1 MLVQHVIKKATNKTL
16 SNMFEFISMKN
27 HSNVLFVSM
36 LLVINLTW
44 TDIFELIQAK
54 SHFLAL
60 SVTMQPTIKEIWI
73 NILPE
78 FTKMDSNFKIFHI
91 FSFQWTKLGPKSY
104 MCTTCNKEG
113 NYKNN
118 MIEHVRIHTGE
129 KPFSCPFC
137 LYKTAC
143 KSNLTKHSAKHSN
156 ESWINFDQMFV
167 YLQNSSLVYLVV
179 KLGLCLV

>member
-44 TDIFELIQAK
+44 TDIFELVQAK

-60 SVTMQPTIKEIWI
+60 SVTMQETIKEIWI

-91 FSFQWTKLGPKSY
+91 FCFQWTKLGPKSY

-143 KSNLTKHSAKHSN
+143 KSNLKKHSAKHSN
-156 ESWINFDQMFV
+156 ESWINFDQIFV
-167 YLQNSSLVYLVV
+167 YLQNSSFVYLVV